1 MTPAL
6 VALIVLMLWPV
17 PAVEAEPFV
26 YVVGGPL
33 GSRGIQVLTIID
45 AATNGKVASIPLGE
59 SCLCVNRTVSPSLV
73 MALGC
78 SSQLLEQQRFCRRYR
93 VTIGHCDHPDG
104 EQSHESGCQS

>member
-33 GSRGIQVLTIID
+33 GSRGIQVLTD
-45 AATNGKVASIPLGE
+45 HRR
-59 SCLCVNRTVSPSLV
+59 CD
-73 MALGC
+73 
-78 SSQLLEQQRFCRRYR
+78 QRKGRQ
-93 VTIGHCDHPDG
+93 HPAR
-104 EQSHESGCQS
+104 